1 MVTLIALKVGAPQGT
16 AWMCPRT
23 ESKQGAGDGCD
34 FDICSKC
41 KVATCSRRQLS
52 SEVKQAIF
60 NCIPNVDADPFEH
73 VSPPEEEWNKY
84 YTVEDSKLSVRDIAL
99 EVKVSLES
107 LLMYNG
113 DIGLQPQ
120 SRLRR
125 GTTLW
130 IPESLEYIKEC
141 EERKNP
147 ES

>member
-1 MVTLIALKVGAPQGT
+1 M
-16 AWMCPRT
+16 
-23 ESKQGAGDGCD
+23 
-34 FDICSKC
+34 
-41 KVATCSRRQLS
+41 
-52 SEVKQAIF
+52 KQAIF

-125 GTTLW
+125 GRRSGYRRAWSISRSARSGRTRS
-130 IPESLEYIKEC
+130 PEQH
-141 EERKNP
+141 RQ
-147 ES
+147 